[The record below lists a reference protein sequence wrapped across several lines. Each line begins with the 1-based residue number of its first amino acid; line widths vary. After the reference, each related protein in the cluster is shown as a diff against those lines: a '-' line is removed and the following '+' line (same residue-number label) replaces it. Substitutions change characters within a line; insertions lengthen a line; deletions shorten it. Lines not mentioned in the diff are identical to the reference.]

1 MTSTIILQ
9 PHQIIKLEKKF
20 TQREIADIFEV
31 NVKTIQRWKY
41 PTNLPK
47 KKRGRK
53 EIFTQGRLELLS
65 FYITTFKLFTQK
77 SLSRVY
83 SQGLKRSVSQS
94 TVCRALK
101 RVGISYKKISY
112 QATEQLRKKNQV
124 KIEDFINITLL
135 SLLQSSANIFF
146 LDECSFHLNSA
157 PRRGYYWKTSRLV
170 YQKPGNKGENQTLI
184 LLVQI
189 TNGEKIIHS
198 KLIEGGLNSQTFH
211 EFLSEFNPPN
221 NGKKNVLIMDNLSA
235 HKATKSCQK
244 LGLSTIEELLTSK
257 NIEIIFTPPYTPEL
271 NPIEQIFNI
280 VRQYVESEQARER
293 DRLNSAIEEKL
304 TFFQKEED
312 TTKYLKSSIKEC
324 LMKNKQICQEPYY
337 EQV

>member
-1 MTSTIILQ
+1 M
-9 PHQIIKLEKKF
+9 
-20 TQREIADIFEV
+20 
-31 NVKTIQRWKY
+31 
-41 PTNLPK
+41 
-47 KKRGRK
+47 
-53 EIFTQGRLELLS
+53 
-65 FYITTFKLFTQK
+65 
-77 SLSRVY
+77 
-83 SQGLKRSVSQS
+83 
-94 TVCRALK
+94 
-101 RVGISYKKISY
+101 
-112 QATEQLRKKNQV
+112 
-124 KIEDFINITLL
+124 
-135 SLLQSSANIFF
+135 
-146 LDECSFHLNSA
+146 
-157 PRRGYYWKTSRLV
+157 
-170 YQKPGNKGENQTLI
+170 
-184 LLVQI
+184 
-189 TNGEKIIHS
+189 
-198 KLIEGGLNSQTFH
+198 IEGGLNSQTFH